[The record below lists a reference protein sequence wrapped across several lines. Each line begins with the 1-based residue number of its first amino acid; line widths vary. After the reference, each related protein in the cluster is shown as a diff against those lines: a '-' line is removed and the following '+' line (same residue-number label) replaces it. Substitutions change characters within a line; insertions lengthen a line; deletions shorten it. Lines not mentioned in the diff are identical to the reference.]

1 MVLKDGSKMSK
12 SKGNVVS
19 PEDIINTYGADTA
32 RLFILFASPPE
43 RDLEWSDQGVEGSYR
58 FLNRVWRLVN
68 ECAEDIDGVQIPE
81 MFNELEPAARKLR
94 YKTHSTI
101 KKVTDDIQDRFNFN
115 TAISSIME
123 LSNMLYSYR
132 DQEEQDLAVLKEAI
146 NTLIILLS
154 PFAPHICE
162 EMWHGCGHTDSICQQ
177 SWPQYD
183 EAALV
188 QDEVE
193 IAIQISG
200 KIRERLVVPTGISQ
214 AELEEMA
221 LVQPKI
227 QELISGK
234 QIVKIVV
241 IPGKLVNIVAK

>member
-1 MVLKDGSKMSK
+1 MSK

-68 ECAEDIDGVQIPE
+68 DCAADIDGVNLPE
-81 MFNELEPAARKLR
+81 IFKEIEPPARKLR
-94 YKTHSTI
+94 YKTHATI
-101 KKVTDDIQDRFNFN
+101 KKVSDDIQDRFNFN

-123 LSNMLYSYR
+123 LSNMLYAYR

-162 EMWHGCGHTDSICQQ
+162 EMWQVCGHQDSICQQ

-193 IAIQISG
+193 IAIQVSG
-200 KIRERLVVPTGISQ
+200 KVRERIVVPTGANQ
-214 AELEEMA
+214 AELEQIA
-221 LVQPKI
+221 LAQPKI
-227 QELISGK
+227 QDLINGK
-234 QIVKIVV
+234 KIVKIIVV
-241 IPGKLVNIVAK
+241 PGKLVNIVAK